1 MNQPTIYIIDDDD
14 DMRSS
19 LDCLLKA
26 CGYATLTFASAVDF
40 LAQYSTDAYGC
51 VIVDHQMP
59 EMSGL
64 ELLEKLCNLGQ
75 LSITVL
81 FITAYADVPTAVS
94 AMKYGAIDFL
104 EKPFQREELITKVEQ
119 ALHRDQAKSELRSKR
134 SRLCQK
140 FERLSA
146 KELETLDLLRQGLPN
161 KAIASQLKI
170 TERAVEMR
178 RARMME
184 KLEVQTIASL
194 FEEFADYRA
203 FQTS

>member
-1 MNQPTIYIIDDDD
+1 
-14 DMRSS
+14 MRSS
-19 LDCLLKA
+19 LDGLLKA
-26 CGYATLTFASAVDF
+26 CGYATVPFASAMEF
-40 LAQYSTDAYGC
+40 LDQYSPDDFGC

-64 ELLEKLCNLGQ
+64 ELLERLFDMGE

-104 EKPFQREELITKVEQ
+104 EKPFERKELITKVEQ
-119 ALHRDQAKSELRSKR
+119 ALQREQVKSELRLKR
-134 SRLCQK
+134 TGLCEK
-140 FERLSA
+140 FDRLST
-146 KELETLDLLRQGLPN
+146 KEMETLDLLRQGLPN
-161 KAIASQLKI
+161 KAIASQLNI

-184 KLEVQTIASL
+184 KLAVQTIASL

-203 FQTS
+203 FQKS